1 MGSRRVVGMQHR
13 TRDAR
18 LTEVPVEHIAVISEM
33 VQRDG
38 IVIACKRL
46 KLSRT
51 AVLGILATG
60 RGMPGSASILR
71 EAIARRGTQA

>member
-1 MGSRRVVGMQHR
+1 MDHL
-13 TRDAR
+13 AK
-18 LTEVPVEHIAVISEM
+18 ISEM
-33 VQRDG
+33 VDRDG
-38 IVIACKRL
+38 LVVACKRL

-71 EAIARRGTQA
+71 ESLSGSKVSA